1 MLQAMQRH
9 SLFHRIEVF
18 TLDVLNKR
26 HGDGCFIGYVTDQRR
41 NPIQLRQLT
50 RAPATF
56 TGDNFETI
64 SLPRQRAHNNRLHQA
79 LRLNRGGQF
88 FKRFWLD
95 ITAWLIAA
103 RLNPLDRKVAQLT
116 LCSRAARW

>member
-1 MLQAMQRH
+1 MLQTMQCH
-9 SLFHRIEVF
+9 CLFHRIEVF
-18 TLDVLNKR
+18 TLDVLNQR
-26 HGDGCFIGYVTDQRR
+26 HGNGCFVGYVTDQCR

-64 SLPRQRAHNNRLHQA
+64 SLLRQRTHNNRLHQA
-79 LRLNRGGQF
+79 LRFNRGGQLF
-88 FKRFWLD
+88 QSFWLD

-103 RLNPLDRKVAQLT
+103 RLNPLDRKVAKLT
-116 LCSRAARW
+116 LS